1 MDQQQPAAPGPV
13 DPPQPADAPPPAPA
27 PAAPP
32 PVAPAAPPP
41 VASAPVPPAPVP
53 PVPSSAPPS
62 WQSGPQPVGPAP
74 GVEFAG
80 YGARILAYIIDGILV
95 GVGVWV
101 IAFLSI
107 LMGGGSELNIVS
119 TILLGAAIL
128 LGLVYFP
135 FFWQRTGQTPGMQ
148 ALNIR
153 VVRDRDGGPVTWGSA
168 ILRLIGYGINSIV
181 FGIPIGWLWI
191 LFDSRRRGW
200 HDLIGSTVVVKA

>member
-1 MDQQQPAAPGPV
+1 MDTQPPAAPGPV
-13 DPPQPADAPPPAPA
+13 DPPQSADAPPPPIPA

-32 PVAPAAPPP
+32 PVAQAPLE
-41 VASAPVPPAPVP
+41 
-53 PVPSSAPPS
+53 PVPSSAPAY
-62 WQSGPQPVGPAP
+62 WQGGAQVTGPAP

-80 YGARILAYIIDGILV
+80 YGARIVAYLIDGILINIA
-95 GVGVWV
+95 VWV
-101 IAFLSI
+101 IVFFAI
-107 LMGGGSELNIVS
+107 LTGSGSEINIIA
-119 TILLGAAIL
+119 TILIGLAIL

-153 VVRDRDGGPVTWGSA
+153 VVRDKDGGPVSWGSA

-181 FGIPIGWLWI
+181 FGLPIGWLWI

>member
-1 MDQQQPAAPGPV
+1 MDTQPPAAPGPV
-13 DPPQPADAPPPAPA
+13 DPPQPADAPPPPVAAPPPVATA
-27 PAAPP
+27 PVAPP
-32 PVAPAAPPP
+32 PVAPAP
-41 VASAPVPPAPVP
+41 VAPA
-53 PVPSSAPPS
+53 PSSAPPY
-62 WQSGPQPVGPAP
+62 WQGGAQPAGPAP

-80 YGARILAYIIDGILV
+80 YGARIVAYIIDGILINI
-95 GVGVWV
+95 GVWV
-101 IAFLSI
+101 IVFLS
-107 LMGGGSELNIVS
+107 LLTGSGSDINIVA
-119 TILLGAAIL
+119 TILIGFAIL

-153 VVRDRDGGPVTWGSA
+153 VVRDKDGGPVSWGSA

-181 FGIPIGWLWI
+181 FGLPIGWLWI

>member
-1 MDQQQPAAPGPV
+1 MDTQPPAAPGPV
-13 DPPQPADAPPPAPA
+13 DPPQSADAPPPVPA

-32 PVAPAAPPP
+32 PVAPA
-41 VASAPVPPAPVP
+41 PA
-53 PVPSSAPPS
+53 PVPSSAPAY
-62 WQSGPQPVGPAP
+62 WQGGAEVTGPAP

-80 YGARILAYIIDGILV
+80 YGARILAYIVDGILV
-95 GVGVWV
+95 TIGVWV

-107 LMGGGSELNIVS
+107 LFGSGSELNIIS
-119 TILLGAAIL
+119 TILLGLAIL

-153 VVRDRDGGPVTWGSA
+153 VVRDKDGGPVSWGSA

-181 FGIPIGWLWI
+181 FGLPIGWLWNEI
-191 LFDSRRRGW
+191 DSRRRGW

>member
-1 MDQQQPAAPGPV
+1 MDTQPPAAPGPV
-13 DPPQPADAPPPAPA
+13 DPPQSADAPPPVAA

-32 PVAPAAPPP
+32 PVAPAP
-41 VASAPVPPAPVP
+41 VA
-53 PVPSSAPPS
+53 PVPSSAPAH
-62 WQSGPQPVGPAP
+62 WQGGAQVTGPAP

-80 YGARILAYIIDGILV
+80 YGARIVAYILDGILV
-95 GVGVWV
+95 SIGVWV

-107 LMGGGSELNIVS
+107 LFSSGSELNIIS
-119 TILLGAAIL
+119 TILLGLAIL

-153 VVRDRDGGPVTWGSA
+153 VVRDKDGGPVSWGSA
-168 ILRLIGYGINSIV
+168 ILRLIGYGINSII
-181 FGIPIGWLWI
+181 FGLPIGWLWI